1 MRLLQLVIGAS
12 FFAASAVAQVDS
24 YISSEGPIAKTGLFA
39 NIGPDGSKDAGA
51 GVRKFRTNTFRIDP
65 DDQRC
70 RRDW

>member
-24 YISSEGPIAKTGLFA
+24 YISTEGPIAKTGLLA

-51 GVRKFRTNTFRIDP
+51 GVNVLPTDILNSILNDNL
-65 DDQRC
+65 
-70 RRDW
+70 